1 MSMKTKF
8 LFTALTAVALL
19 TACSDDSSS
28 GNPADPAA
36 QPGADTTQVD
46 QQQTTETNDSTQTT
60 NPADVQGEPV
70 TGDSTATLDP
80 PPTNPEQ
87 GQVDTTATQPGIDTN
102 PGTQANGC
110 AEGEVPVPVEFPM
123 NVFNDIG
130 EVYRSIQCN
139 EKVIFIVRHGERDR
153 KITKESQLTEN
164 GIEEAQAMGAKL
176 VGPIDFVFYHSGFV
190 RTYQTAL
197 NIAVGRGQSQIVDD
211 TVAVNFSADT
221 IPQLADGWYLKNS
234 EMRDSIAKADSLN
247 NVNLVYTYW
256 IYEDKYSEAFYDLE
270 ERTQELLTNYVLK
283 DYDQLPKYTL
293 MASHDQLLM
302 PLTAYATQKQIDLKL
317 HDINSRRWIN
327 FLAGVAIIVN
337 SDNQVRFVAVKGG
350 DRGTTRD

>member
-1 MSMKTKF
+1 MGMKTKF

-80 PPTNPEQ
+80 PLTNPEQ
-87 GQVDTTATQPGIDTN
+87 GQVDTTATQPGINTN

-176 VGPIDFVFYHSGFV
+176 AGPIDFAFYHSGFV